1 MTSHSVPLWKQATST
16 IWCVCVCVC
25 DNVQQ
30 YVHFTRHPSK
40 FINPVA
46 VAKTSG
52 SCVDDALEKGMIL

>member
-1 MTSHSVPLWKQATST
+1 VFHCGSKQHQPYGV
-16 IWCVCVCVC
+16 CVCVCVC